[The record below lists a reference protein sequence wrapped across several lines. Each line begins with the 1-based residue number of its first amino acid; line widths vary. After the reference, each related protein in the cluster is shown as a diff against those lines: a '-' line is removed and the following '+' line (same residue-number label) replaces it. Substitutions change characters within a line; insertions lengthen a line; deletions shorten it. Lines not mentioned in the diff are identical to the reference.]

1 MNIGFIGLGKMGHGL
16 SKRAKEGGFT
26 TYGYAPSEK
35 SRQEAAEEGIIVTE
49 SLQELVDKTP
59 KPRVFWVMV
68 PAGDITREVITDL
81 SNLLD
86 KGDIVVDGGNS
97 YFKDSVENYQ
107 LLKDKGIDF
116 LDCGTS
122 GGLKGEEIG
131 YSMMIGGEQDVY
143 ETVRPLFD
151 ALAAPEAYDY
161 MGAPGAGH
169 YVKMTHNGVEY
180 AIMQAMAE
188 GFELIKEGEYPELDM
203 VRVTKVWKNASIIR
217 SYLMDLA
224 HQAFVNDP
232 ELIAHSDRVD
242 DNGMGR
248 WTVKTAIDNG
258 IPAHTISEAVYAR
271 FRSQQESSFAGRSLA
286 ALRNEFGGHKVH
298 KKEE

>member
-1 MNIGFIGLGKMGHGL
+1 MNIAFIGLGKMGYGL
-16 SKRAKEGGFT
+16 SKRAKKGGFT
-26 TYGYAPSEK
+26 TYGYDPSEK
-35 SRQEAAEEGIIVTE
+35 NRQEAAEEGIIVTE
-49 SLQELVDKTP
+49 SLKEHVEKKP
-59 KPRVFWVMV
+59 KPRVFLVMV
-68 PAGDITREVITDL
+68 PAGDLADL
-81 SNLLD
+81 ID
-86 KGDIVVDGGNS
+86 TGDIVVDGGNS

-107 LLKDKGIDF
+107 LLKEKEIDF

-143 ETVRPLFD
+143 ETVRPLFE

-161 MGAPGAGH
+161 MGEPGSGH
-169 YVKMTHNGVEY
+169 YVKMVHNGVEY

-188 GFELIKEGEYPELDM
+188 GFELIKEGEYPQLDM

-224 HQAFVNDP
+224 HEAFVKDP
-232 ELIAHSDRVD
+232 ELTAHSDRVD

>member
-1 MNIGFIGLGKMGHGL
+1 MNIAFIGLGKMGHGL
-16 SKRAKEGGFT
+16 SKRAKNGGFT

-35 SRQEAAEEGIIVTE
+35 SREEAAAEGIIIAE
-49 SLQELVDKTP
+49 SLKDLIEKTP
-59 KPRVFWVMV
+59 KPRVFWIMV
-68 PAGDITREVITDL
+68 PAGEITRGVINDL
-81 SNLLD
+81 VELLD
-86 KGDIVVDGGNS
+86 AGDIVVDGGNS
-97 YFKDSVENYQ
+97 YFKDSVDNYHF
-107 LLKDKGIDF
+107 LKEHQIDF

-131 YSMMIGGEQDVY
+131 YSMMIGGDKEIFDKLK
-143 ETVRPLFD
+143 PLFQV
-151 ALAAPEAYDY
+151 LAAPEAFEY
-161 MGAPGAGH
+161 MGQAGSGH
-169 YVKMTHNGVEY
+169 YVKMVHNGVEY

-188 GFELIKEGEYPELDM
+188 GFELIKEGEYSDLDM
-203 VRVTKVWKNASIIR
+203 IKVTKVWKNASIIR

-224 HQAFVNDP
+224 HEAFLKDP
-232 ELIAHSDRVD
+232 ELEAHSDRVD

-271 FRSQQESSFAGRSLA
+271 FRSQQASSFAGRSLA